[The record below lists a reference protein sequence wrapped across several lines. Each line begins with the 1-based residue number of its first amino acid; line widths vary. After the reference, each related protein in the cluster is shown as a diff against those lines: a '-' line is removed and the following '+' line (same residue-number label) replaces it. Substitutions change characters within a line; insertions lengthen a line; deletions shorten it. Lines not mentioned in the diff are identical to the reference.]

1 MSLSKQESSQFEHH
15 MAAAKE
21 LHDKQPHDFHDVVG
35 KHAEHVT
42 TYINQTVRNGTKP
55 TTKGLRAHIAAR
67 HQKNIDAV
75 STPAAKAKKTES
87 MNADLKHHDD
97 NEHHFANALKI
108 HHHIAAA
115 KDILVHGLN
124 KASKQHNPL
133 EHHIDGKETHPE
145 GYVAHHNGQ
154 SIKLVNRGEF
164 SRANFAATKAWKT
177 GQS

>member
-1 MSLSKQESSQFEHH
+1 MSLSKQESSEFEKH

-21 LHDKQPHDFHDVVG
+21 LHDKMPHDFHDVVG
-35 KHAEHVT
+35 KHAEHLT

-67 HQKNIDAV
+67 HQKYIDAV
-75 STPAAKAKKTES
+75 STPSAKASKTEK
-87 MNADLKHHDD
+87 MNADLAHHDA
-97 NEHHFANALKI
+97 NETHFANALKI
-108 HHHIAAA
+108 HHHIQAA
-115 KDILVHGLN
+115 KDILVNGLN

-133 EHHIDGKETHPE
+133 EHHINGKETHPE

-164 SRANFAATKAWKT
+164 SRANFAATKAWKS